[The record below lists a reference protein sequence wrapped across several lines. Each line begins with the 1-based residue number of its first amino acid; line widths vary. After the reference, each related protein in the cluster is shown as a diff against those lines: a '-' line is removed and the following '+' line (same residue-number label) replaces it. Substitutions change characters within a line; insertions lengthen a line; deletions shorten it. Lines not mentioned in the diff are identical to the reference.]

1 MTVCCLIMVA
11 TMMKD
16 DDEGRGVCGNV
27 YREAGMVGA
36 PRMLGDPDG
45 LHPVAAFRADKVCYV
60 LHTLY
65 EPPAH

>member
-1 MTVCCLIMVA
+1 
-11 TMMKD
+11 
-16 DDEGRGVCGNV
+16 
-27 YREAGMVGA
+27 
-36 PRMLGDPDG
+36 MLGDPDG